1 MKTVLLQERKG
12 SHPDGHEIKNKAW
25 SQKKDDMIRAL
36 IEQYYA
42 DLLRYVRRHLWHE
55 VRLGSVPAGAID
67 ARAVVDEVARQVL
80 TAPANKPAE
89 MGFLPWF
96 YRLARQEMSGRFKAL
111 AAQAEEVVPLEEP
124 QVLPEDAEAAAG
136 YDAEQPLDIVE
147 EILEP
152 PVVETKDLIPDTR
165 VAPPDEVAVQKEL
178 LEDVQN
184 TINGWPRLE
193 RDAFELR
200 FVEGLEEDE
209 VAIVLGLTAIGAHE
223 LLGNIQDRLRDTL
236 RAQAAV

>member
-1 MKTVLLQERKG
+1 MKKVLLQEHKG

-42 DLLRYVRRHLWHE
+42 DLLRYVLRHLWHE
-55 VRLGSVPAGAID
+55 IRLGTVPEGAID
-67 ARAVVDEVARQVL
+67 ARAVVDEVARQAL

-89 MGFLPWF
+89 MGFLTWL
-96 YRLARQEMSGRFKAL
+96 YRLARQEMSRRCKAL
-111 AAQAEEVVPLEEP
+111 EAQAQEAVPLEES

-165 VAPPDEVAVQKEL
+165 VAPPDEALAEMELLDAVQRT
-178 LEDVQN
+178 V
-184 TINGWPRLE
+184 NGWPKME
-193 RDAFELR
+193 REAFELY
-200 FVEGLEEDE
+200 FVEGLEVDE
-209 VAIVLGLTAIGAHE
+209 VAMVLGGTAPGADQFLAH
-223 LLGNIQDRLRDTL
+223 IRDRLRDTL